1 MKTII
6 FGILLFLSSC
16 DFLTTRN
23 AEEPDIGR
31 SSFVVATTPE
41 QLFINLTDSF
51 REKIERNYES
61 CFVDSS
67 FLNKGFTFYASS
79 EATSKF
85 SVLSNWSIDE
95 EKDYFRNLLAIIPQE
110 KTLVVNLFDESS
122 SQQGDSAIYIFN
134 YTILLPNISNQVDLE
149 YRGSSEFKINLDANN
164 QWVITE
170 WTDIGIDEYPS
181 WSVLKGNFY

>member
-6 FGILLFLSSC
+6 LFSLFLISGC

-67 FLNKGFTFYASS
+67 FLNKKFVFYASS
-79 EATSKF
+79 EAISKF
-85 SVLSNWSIDE
+85 SVLSNWNIDA
-95 EKDYFRNLLAIIPQE
+95 EKDYFRNFIANIPIE
-110 KTLVVNLFDESS
+110 KTVVVSLFNESS
-122 SQQGDSAIYIFN
+122 SQQGDSALYNFD
-134 YTILLPNISNQVDLE
+134 YTILLPNISNQIELE
-149 YRGSSEFKINLDANN
+149 YRGSSQFRINLDANN

>member
-1 MKTII
+1 MKNII
-6 FGILLFLSSC
+6 LIILLFLSGC

-41 QLFINLTDSF
+41 QLFKNLTDSF
-51 REKIERNYES
+51 REKIEPNYVS
-61 CFVDSS
+61 CFVDSA
-67 FLNKGFTFYASS
+67 FLKKKFMFYASS
-79 EATSKF
+79 EATAKF
-85 SVLSNWSIDE
+85 GVLSDWNIDS
-95 EKDYFRNLLAIIPQE
+95 EKDYFKNLITNFPE
-110 KTLVVNLFDESS
+110 KTIIVNLFDENKLPL
-122 SQQGDSAIYIFN
+122 GDSAIYVFN

-170 WTDIGIDEYPS
+170 WTDIGIEEFPS